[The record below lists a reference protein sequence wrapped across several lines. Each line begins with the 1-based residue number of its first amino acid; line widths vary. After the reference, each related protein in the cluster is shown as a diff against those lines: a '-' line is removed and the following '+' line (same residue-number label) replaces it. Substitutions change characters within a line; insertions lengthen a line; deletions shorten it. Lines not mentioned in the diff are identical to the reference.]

1 MLCGDDNREAIVAG
15 VDLEGDSPLATL
27 QALDEDD
34 SGFVRAQLD
43 GALARRGAGFLRAR
57 RALWI
62 QWLWAGC
69 LGIGGMLVL
78 GWSGQQAAL
87 LMLATFWL
95 GWIEDVVVWRLRSPG
110 LATSLQHAADD
121 MRFWQF
127 VAILRK
133 RRKHAPD
140 TAGHPPLALGLIVD
154 LVAGTS
160 ASVLILSGLERSGG
174 DVAHALGEPGL
185 ALAIAASVVAGVIP
199 SLRARLSRS
208 GDGSTP
214 LPLFAVGQR
223 GIGML
228 VLAFG
233 LMAFGGGGLA
243 PALLVG
249 CAYGFSMLMAV
260 IELIWGIPALSAE
273 ARWAESLRDEI
284 R

>member
-1 MLCGDDNREAIVAG
+1 MASVNDAESEARAALWTLDRDDRM
-15 VDLEGDSPLATL
+15 
-27 QALDEDD
+27 
-34 SGFVRAQLD
+34 FVQQHID
-43 GALARRGAGFLRAR
+43 GALSRRGPDFLRAR

-62 QWLWAGC
+62 QWLWSGC
-69 LGIGGMLVL
+69 LGIGGMLLL

-121 MRFWQF
+121 LRFWQF
-127 VAILRK
+127 VAILRR
-133 RRKHAPD
+133 RRKQAPD
-140 TAGHPPLALGLIVD
+140 TAGHPSLALGLIVD
-154 LVAGTS
+154 LVAGTT
-160 ASVLILSGLERSGG
+160 ASVLILSGLERNGS
-174 DVAHALGEPGL
+174 DVQHALAAPSL
-185 ALAIAASVVAGVIP
+185 ALAIVVAIVVGFIP
-199 SLRARLSRS
+199 SLRVRLAHS

-233 LMAFGGGGLA
+233 LMALGGGSLA

-249 CAYGFSMLMAV
+249 CAYGFSVLMAS
-260 IELIWGIPALSAE
+260 IELAWGIPALRAE
-273 ARWAESLRDEI
+273 VSWAETLRDEI